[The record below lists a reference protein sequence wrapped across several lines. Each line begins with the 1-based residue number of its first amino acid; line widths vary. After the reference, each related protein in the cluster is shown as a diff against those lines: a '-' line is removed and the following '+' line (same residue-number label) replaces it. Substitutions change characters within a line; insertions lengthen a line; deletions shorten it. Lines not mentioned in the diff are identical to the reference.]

1 MGLLQ
6 ERFLNQILMVKGL
19 TVTELSFFF
28 FSAFLMNSSALVK
41 TNSLNSSGK
50 IALETVAIVEVY
62 VTANT

>member
-1 MGLLQ
+1 
-6 ERFLNQILMVKGL
+6 MVKGL